1 VTACP
6 RCGEPSEPGQ
16 LVCLECGK
24 RLALT
29 EVETEKRRFDN
40 LPAVAILM
48 TVIVLAAFAIGFVL
62 GELGSDSDRDVKAAD
77 RTSEPATSE
86 PATTEPAQPPEEE
99 TGATK
104 GTPQEATQSPL
115 LEWPKGTSGFTV
127 VLVTTED
134 RPAAERVA
142 LEAARAGVEAGML
155 RSDDYNLGE
164 GFWIVFAGRFDDQAS
179 AERQSANL
187 AERYPGAYAT
197 EVVPAG

>member
-29 EVETEKRRFDN
+29 EVETERRRFDN

-48 TVIVLAAFAIGFVL
+48 TVIVLAAGAIGFLL
-62 GELGSDSDRDVKAAD
+62 GELGSDSDRDVEASD
-77 RTSEPATSE
+77 RTTE
-86 PATTEPAQPPEEE
+86 PATTEPTQPSQEEE
-99 TGATK
+99 TGATE
-104 GTPQEATQSPL
+104 GTPQKATQSPL
-115 LEWPKGTSGFTV
+115 LEWPKDTSGYTV

-142 LEAARAGVEAGML
+142 LEAARAGVEAGLL
-155 RSDDYNLGE
+155 RSDEYNLGE
-164 GFWIVFAGRFDDQAS
+164 GFWIVFAGRFDDQAA

-187 AERYPGAYAT
+187 TERYPGAYAT
-197 EVVPAG
+197 EVTPAG

>member
-29 EVETEKRRFDN
+29 EVEVEGRRFDN

-48 TVIVLAAFAIGFVL
+48 TVIVLAAGAIGFAL
-62 GELGSDSDRDVKAAD
+62 GELGSDSDRDVEASD
-77 RTSEPATSE
+77 RTTDA
-86 PATTEPAQPPEEE
+86 ATTEPAQPPQEE

-104 GTPQEATQSPL
+104 GTPQKATQSPL
-115 LEWPKGTSGFTV
+115 LEWPKGTSGYTV

-142 LEAARAGVEAGML
+142 LEAARSGVEAGL
-155 RSDDYNLGE
+155 LHSDDYNLGE

-197 EVVPAG
+197 QVTPAG

>member
-29 EVETEKRRFDN
+29 EVETERRRFDN
-40 LPAVAILM
+40 LPAVVILM
-48 TVIVLAAFAIGFVL
+48 TLIVLAAGAIGFAL
-62 GELGSDSDRDVKAAD
+62 GELGSDSDRDVEASNGTTEA
-77 RTSEPATSE
+77 
-86 PATTEPAQPPEEE
+86 ATTEPAQPPQDEE
-99 TGATK
+99 TGAIK
-104 GTPQEATQSPL
+104 GAPQKATQSPL
-115 LEWPKGTSGFTV
+115 LEWPKDTSGYTV

-134 RPAAERVA
+134 RSAAERVA
-142 LEAARAGVEAGML
+142 LEAARAGVEAGLL
-155 RSDDYNLGE
+155 RSDDFNLGE

-197 EVVPAG
+197 QVTPAG